1 MFFFTFMIVTTSVTS
16 NWTGL
21 YNYGGSVL
29 GTSALVFLFST
40 GTPQN

>member
-1 MFFFTFMIVTTSVTS
+1 MVMTTSVTS
-16 NWTGL
+16 SWSGL
-21 YNYGGSVL
+21 YNYGGSVI